1 MKRSPPKEVF
11 LTFDVEG
18 PEEKEDYFPRESA
31 EALLGVLAELK
42 RFRLTGLFFIT
53 GTVAEKLQQYPEMIE
68 LLSSNLIGYHS
79 SSHSI
84 RPRIFEYTDVEDY
97 QQAMKISLERETSS
111 IDPHTG
117 NILGEGGIQQMR
129 RIFHNNDVKFFRAP
143 FLCWSP
149 PHMECLKELG
159 FKFDFSTNVSY
170 IPVQFKGLTMF
181 PKPTIVDT
189 ISEKIAS
196 VVENQKR
203 VFPRFLLRK
212 MLTRQCTVLL
222 LHPSKLACPHQDSW
236 SEQGTNTEIRFNKK
250 KGSKAT
256 INLVAFRMLL
266 SELSVLRR
274 TGAIVV
280 TPSLKTSI
288 NNLDIKRVDAEKLY
302 EENASICKRLFG
314 YNTKYMR
321 SHFRKFFEKST

>member
-1 MKRSPPKEVF
+1 MKRNPAKEVF

-18 PEEKEDYFPRESA
+18 PTENEDYFPRESA
-31 EALLGVLAELK
+31 EALLRVLAQMK

-53 GTVAEKLQQYPEMIE
+53 GTVAEKLSQYPEIMD
-68 LLSSNLIGYHS
+68 LLRNNLIGYHS
-79 SSHSI
+79 SSHSSE
-84 RPRIFEYTDVEDY
+84 PRIFEYTDVEDY
-97 QQAMKISLERETSS
+97 QQAMEISMKRETSL

-117 NILGEGGIQQMR
+117 NILGEGGIQQLR

-159 FKFDFSTNVSY
+159 FKFDFSTNICD

-181 PKPTIVDT
+181 PAPTIVDT
-189 ISEKIAS
+189 ISEKVAS

-203 VFPRFLLRK
+203 VFPRFLLTK
-212 MLTRQCTVLL
+212 MLTRRCTVLL
-222 LHPSKLACPHQDSW
+222 LHPSKLVCPYQVSRLELQ
-236 SEQGTNTEIRFNKK
+236 SNTEIRFNKK

-256 INLVAFRMLL
+256 INLVAFGMLL

-280 TPSLKTSI
+280 TPSPKMSS
-288 NNLDIKRVDAEKLY
+288 NNLDVRRIDAERLY
-302 EENASICKRLFG
+302 MENTSICRRLFD
-314 YNTKYMR
+314 YETKYMR
-321 SHFRKFFEKST
+321 SHFMKFFGKSA

>member
-1 MKRSPPKEVF
+1 MKRNLAKEVF

-18 PEEKEDYFPRESA
+18 PTENEDYLPRESA

-53 GTVAEKLQQYPEMIE
+53 GTAAERLPQYPEIME
-68 LLSSNLIGYHS
+68 LLRSNLIGYHS

-97 QQAMKISLERETSS
+97 QQAMEISMKRETSS

-117 NILGEGGIQQMR
+117 NILGEGGIQQLR
-129 RIFHNNDVKFFRAP
+129 RIFHSNDVKFFRAP

-159 FKFDFSTNVSY
+159 FKFDFSTNICD

-181 PKPTIVDT
+181 PAPTIVDT
-189 ISEKIAS
+189 ISEKVAS

-212 MLTRQCTVLL
+212 MLTRECTVLL
-222 LHPSKLACPHQDSW
+222 LHPSKLVCPYQVSRRAL
-236 SEQGTNTEIRFNKK
+236 SR
-250 KGSKAT
+250 
-256 INLVAFRMLL
+256 VAFRMLL

-280 TPSLKTSI
+280 TPSPKVSS
-288 NNLDIKRVDAEKLY
+288 NNLDVKRTDAKKLY
-302 EENASICKRLFG
+302 TENASICRRLFG
-314 YNTKYMR
+314 YETKYMR
-321 SHFRKFFEKST
+321 NHFMKFFGKSVNYRVEDLGKQD